1 VAAPLLCA
9 GIIGYRALRISGIEP
24 GGRLGLFGF
33 GASAHLAIQVAL
45 DWRCEVFVF
54 TRQEDHRQLALR
66 MGAAWAGGAEDD
78 PGALLDAAVTFA
90 PSGAIVPAALSR
102 LARGGTLA
110 INAIHM
116 SPIPSF
122 EYEKLAGERVIRS
135 VTNSTRRDGDE
146 FLALAERIPIR
157 TVPALSRL
165 EDANEALLSVKSAS
179 VRGAAVL
186 ATR

>member
-1 VAAPLLCA
+1 
-9 GIIGYRALRISGIEP
+9 
-24 GGRLGLFGF
+24 
-33 GASAHLAIQVAL
+33 
-45 DWRCEVFVF
+45 
-54 TRQEDHRQLALR
+54 

-78 PGALLDAAVTFA
+78 PGARLDAAVTFA
-90 PSGAIVPAALSR
+90 PAGALVPAALSR
-102 LARGGTLA
+102 LSRGATLA

-122 EYEKLAGERVIRS
+122 DYEKLAGERCVRS

-157 TVPALSRL
+157 AATELSRL
-165 EDANEALLSVKSAS
+165 EDANEALLSVKRAS

-186 ATR
+186 AMR